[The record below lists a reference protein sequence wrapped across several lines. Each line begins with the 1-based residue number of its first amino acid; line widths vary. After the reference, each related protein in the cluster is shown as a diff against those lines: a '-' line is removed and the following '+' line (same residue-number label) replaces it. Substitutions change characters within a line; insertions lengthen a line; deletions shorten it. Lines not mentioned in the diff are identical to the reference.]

1 MKSNNIKYQKMLF
14 ELQLGRVSKVWAPEH
29 IRDKNLTKLNAGQV
43 RKKWKFISQFL
54 QLVRWSVNLT
64 IPPFKNMNIKQRRKK
79 ICFNQTLWEDLTAV
93 QLHLLQS
100 QLYNQLFQ
108 QQAAEKQ
115 SKAALKLPG
124 CRPHTGAITHT
135 KQAFHSKWQGM
146 LTYRKPEVSKWKAH
160 GGAFI

>member
-1 MKSNNIKYQKMLF
+1 MLF

-93 QLHLLQS
+93 QLHLPQS

-124 CRPHTGAITHT
+124 CRPHTGAITHQT
-135 KQAFHSKWQGM
+135 SLSLQMTGDADIQ
-146 LTYRKPEVSKWKAH
+146 KASSFQMKSTRRCFYLKH
-160 GGAFI
+160 NTLV